1 MTMKAEREDV
11 LVAVAK
17 LIWKYEITIDDL
29 YTFLGVDLE
38 NYRVDASQEIAEL
51 AGILKGWSTD
61 PETNF

>member
-11 LVAVAK
+11 LMAVAK
-17 LIWKYEITIDDL
+17 LIWKYVITINDL
-29 YTFLGVDLE
+29 YTFLGVELE

-61 PETNF
+61 PETDF